1 MQELIT
7 AVTYLL
13 VWLFCEKVLE
23 IENGLLNLI
32 ISVGLAIGIYFT
44 IAIYYRRKKKR

>member
-13 VWLFCEKVLE
+13 VWLLCQNVLE
-23 IENGLLNLI
+23 IENGLINLI
-32 ISVGLAIGIYFT
+32 VSVGTAVAVYIL
-44 IAIYYRRKKKR
+44 IAIYYRRKQKK